1 MVWFIRVAADNASK
15 FRADEVQTFPLHQ
28 REIVMRWTVL
38 KNGLESLRDASD
50 IGVLAVRFL
59 TFFQDAHAAIFLPV
73 F

>member
-1 MVWFIRVAADNASK
+1 
-15 FRADEVQTFPLHQ
+15 
-28 REIVMRWTVL
+28 MRWTVL
-38 KNGLESLRDASD
+38 KNGLESLRDAGD